1 MRRRAAWQVLIVEDD
16 PHIGAMYAHTLRSLP
31 SFEAAGTVS
40 SGEDA
45 LNFLR
50 RYRCDL
56 LLLDLELD
64 GMDGLALMQRLRRDG
79 HRVEII
85 VLTASRSA
93 GAVRTAIH
101 HGAIDYLVKP
111 FDLERLRQSLGL
123 FLNRVATPADPEAL
137 SQASIDRMVS
147 GGRVPRRWLPK
158 GLTHPGI
165 EKVRAAL
172 DDDRGLCSSAIAEST
187 GLARVTARR
196 YLEYLVATDQAS
208 VFTAP
213 TGPGRPRKLYRAVNR
228 VPATVRSCRP
238 PRRPDRR
245 RGRQRSSGAD
255 DAA

>member
-1 MRRRAAWQVLIVEDD
+1 VQTPDKTQMRRRVPWQVLIVEGD
-16 PHIGAMYAHTLRSLP
+16 PDVGAMYAHTLRSLP
-31 SFEAAGTVS
+31 NFEAAGTVS

-85 VLTASRSA
+85 VITASRSA
-93 GAVRTAIH
+93 GAVRTATH
-101 HGAIDYLVKP
+101 HGAIDYVVKP

-123 FLNRVATPADPEAL
+123 FLNRAATPADPEAL
-137 SQASIDRMVS
+137 SQASIDRIVS

-158 GLTHPGI
+158 GLTCRGI

-172 DDDRGLCSSAIAEST
+172 DHDRGLCSSAIAEST

-196 YLEYLVATDQAS
+196 YLEYLVAIDQAS

-213 TGPGRPRKLYRAVNR
+213 TGPGRPRKLYRAVNP
-228 VPATVRSCRP
+228 VLAA
-238 PRRPDRR
+238 PRR
-245 RGRQRSSGAD
+245 
-255 DAA
+255 

>member
-1 MRRRAAWQVLIVEDD
+1 MSCSAVTERGAANVHTSEKAHMRRRVAWQVLIVDDD
-16 PHIGAMYAHTLRSLP
+16 PDVGAMYAHTLRSMH
-31 SFEAAGTVS
+31 SFEVAGTVR

-85 VLTASRSA
+85 ALTASRNA
-93 GAVRTAIH
+93 GAVRTAIQ
-101 HGAIDYLVKP
+101 HGAIDYVVKP

-123 FLNRVATPADPEAL
+123 FLNRVATPADPETL

-158 GLTHPGI
+158 GLTHRGI
-165 EKVRAAL
+165 ESVRAAL
-172 DDDRGLCSSAIAEST
+172 DEERGRCSLAIAQST

-196 YLEYLVATDQAS
+196 YLEYLVATNQAS

-213 TGPGRPRKLYRAVNR
+213 TGPGRPRKLYRAVNPFR
-228 VPATVRSCRP
+228 DAVRS
-238 PRRPDRR
+238 
-245 RGRQRSSGAD
+245 
-255 DAA
+255 

>member
-1 MRRRAAWQVLIVEDD
+1 MARSTVTERGAGDVATTEKTQTRRRVPWQVLIVEGD
-16 PHIGAMYAHTLRSLP
+16 PDVAAMYAHTLRSLP

-50 RYRCDL
+50 RYPCDL

-64 GMDGLALMQRLRRDG
+64 GMDGLELMQRLRHDG

-85 VLTASRSA
+85 ALTATRSA

-101 HGAIDYLVKP
+101 HGAIDYVVKP

-123 FLNRVATPADPEAL
+123 FLNRVAAPTDPEAL

-158 GLTHPGI
+158 GLTYRGI
-165 EKVRAAL
+165 ERVRGAL
-172 DDDRGLCSSAIAEST
+172 DDDRGICSSAIAEST

-213 TGPGRPRKLYRAVNR
+213 AGPGRPRKLYRAANPIR
-228 VPATVRSCRP
+228 VAF
-238 PRRPDRR
+238 
-245 RGRQRSSGAD
+245 
-255 DAA
+255 